1 MPSTTNANASD
12 LLKRK
17 PQFGGNDFVSLS
29 VKAKAFDLQ
38 GLFLRHLG
46 VWVLQA
52 SVASAMMH
60 HVFHVGFVSVKTQ
73 IRCLVVGGVSVFMA
87 YLNAFD
93 SWAKKRFSNNQMNS
107 FFNGFVIAAKTNI
120 ATPLVVCG
128 VAQNTASKFA
138 CSVGFVGDN
147 SVKASDDSK
156 IGNFIKTNVAGNRFP
171 DFLHDLPLIVKS
183 SVVMMQRRFAQKQI
197 FGSYPSLAIAL

>member
-17 PQFGGNDFVSLS
+17 PQFGGNYFVSLS

-38 GLFLRHLG
+38 GLFLGHFG
-46 VWVLQA
+46 VWVLWA
-52 SVASAMMH
+52 FIASAMLH
-60 HVFHVGFVSVKTQ
+60 HIFHVGFMSAVTQ
-73 IRCLVVGGVSVFMA
+73 IRCLVVSGVSVLMA
-87 YLNAFD
+87 NLKTLKA
-93 SWAKKRFSNNQMNS
+93 WAKKSFGNNQMNPS
-107 FFNGFVIAAKTNI
+107 FVAMVITANGDIASSST
-120 ATPLVVCG
+120 VCCL
-128 VAQNTASKFA
+128 AQNTASKFA

-147 SVKASDDSK
+147 SVKASDGSK